1 MVVVI
6 VYPNQVES
14 IHISGSDFSGL
25 CELLN
30 QAQKSELVILSNI
43 AVTKLVTVL
52 LESNGLLLM
61 SLFIIAVVQIVLI
74 WVTKPK
80 PQ

>member
-6 VYPNQVES
+6 VYPNPVES

-43 AVTKLVTVL
+43 AVTK
-52 LESNGLLLM
+52 NC
-61 SLFIIAVVQIVLI
+61 
-74 WVTKPK
+74 
-80 PQ
+80 